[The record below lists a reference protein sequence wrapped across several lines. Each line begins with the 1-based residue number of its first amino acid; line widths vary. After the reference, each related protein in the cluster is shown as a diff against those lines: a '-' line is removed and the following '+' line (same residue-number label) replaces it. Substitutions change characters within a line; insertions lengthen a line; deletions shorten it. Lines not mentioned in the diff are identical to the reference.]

1 MRLKNLKRI
10 RIGLGTLPTNEY
22 AFLETALPNTICG
35 AFGKSNNWNLCMEY
49 GDRIE
54 FLGKRAGWVNKN
66 NENANLRCKE
76 FTSNYEKM
84 KLEAVEIIKN
94 VTNKK

>member
-1 MRLKNLKRI
+1 
-10 RIGLGTLPTNEY
+10 
-22 AFLETALPNTICG
+22 
-35 AFGKSNNWNLCMEY
+35 MEY

-54 FLGKRAGWVNKN
+54 FLGKSAGWVNKN